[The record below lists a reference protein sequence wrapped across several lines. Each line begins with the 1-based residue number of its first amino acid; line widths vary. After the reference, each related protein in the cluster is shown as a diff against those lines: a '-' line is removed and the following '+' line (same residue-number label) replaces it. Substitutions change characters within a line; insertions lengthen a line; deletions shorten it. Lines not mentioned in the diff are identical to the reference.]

1 MDVRFKTGQIIEL
14 DGTLY
19 RVRLVANV
27 GFEGYEAPYFY
38 DLAAIN
44 TGITAE
50 ISYVDQNAK
59 LIQDTTTTSSKD
71 DFFTEWFKGF
81 F

>member
-38 DLAAIN
+38 DLACILV
-44 TGITAE
+44 TTAE

-59 LIQDTTTTSSKD
+59 LIQDMTTISNSQPSKKSL
-71 DFFTEWFKGF
+71 WSRLWQ
-81 F
+81 